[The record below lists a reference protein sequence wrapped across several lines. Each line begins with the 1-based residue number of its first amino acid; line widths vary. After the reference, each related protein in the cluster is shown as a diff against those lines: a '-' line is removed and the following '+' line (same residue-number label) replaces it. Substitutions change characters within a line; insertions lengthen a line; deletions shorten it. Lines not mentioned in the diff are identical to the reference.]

1 MSLIQTVYHG
11 TEKPNWLASENCMRR
26 VTNTATQAMAVTETE
41 TNKKFVRSGT
51 IFPSNNSNAKG
62 IVFEDVD
69 VTKGNYPCSVMTAGH
84 VYKDRLPV
92 APTQEAITALKAQ
105 GIYFEDAPEFAR
117 AYT

>member
-51 IFPSNNSNAKG
+51 IFPQ
-62 IVFEDVD
+62 
-69 VTKGNYPCSVMTAGH
+69 TTAMQ
-84 VYKDRLPV
+84 RALCLR
-92 APTQEAITALKAQ
+92 TLTLQRAITPALL
-105 GIYFEDAPEFAR
+105 
-117 AYT
+117 